1 MSEPR
6 KRKKSQKNEIENKE
20 KRNLKKMNSQK
31 KIKSKNFSTIS
42 MSVSDNCR
50 IYVMWESDNVRA
62 PKNEISKKKWNL
74 KKKKEI
80 SKKMKSKNF
89 RAQSMS
95 V

>member
-42 MSVSDNCR
+42 MSVSDNRR
-50 IYVMWESDNVRA
+50 I
-62 PKNEISKKKWNL
+62 
-74 KKKKEI
+74 
-80 SKKMKSKNF
+80 
-89 RAQSMS
+89 
-95 V
+95 